1 MNIVVDNITVFKV
14 SGLLFVLMSGVTWL
28 MLGRPRRGPQLVWC
42 LGGVL
47 VGCSALLISIRGQVD
62 HFWGYVVAQTC
73 YLASFV
79 LLAQSLRM
87 DMQRA
92 WRWRWVLAVLLSYAA
107 VNQWVFP
114 DKQSQGLAIWVRLVN
129 SAGLLT
135 LTVTA
140 VALARLERSR
150 NAWFMAVGY
159 AVMTTSMLLAT
170 LGTVQGRATLHSM
183 NQGLFNHILSWGS
196 LLAML
201 SSYLGYLG
209 LVLERALRENMAQ
222 QQAQWQALQWRE
234 RGQALALRDRQHALD
249 MLANSLGHTIVQPL
263 TATQLHV
270 QMTRRMLQS
279 GSVDVPLVKQMLDQ
293 AEAGIRRSTEMVE
306 RIRNFL
312 RPASTEAQKVVL
324 QSVVH
329 NAQSLLSQEMMYR
342 RVDFRVTLPTQ
353 DLEVV
358 SQTLSLTQ
366 ALVQLLRNAMQAVQG
381 SPRKSITVTMA
392 WDDNQ
397 AWVDVTDSGP
407 GFSDE
412 MLARSHG
419 GTLPVVDQLGGLG
432 LYLAQSV
439 LAPYGGYLALS
450 NVPGGGAQAR
460 MVLPRA

>member
-1 MNIVVDNITVFKV
+1 MNIAVDNITVFKV
-14 SGLLFVLMSGVTWL
+14 SAILFVLMSSVTWW
-28 MLGRPRRGPQLVWC
+28 MLGRPRRGAQLVWS

-47 VGCSALLISIRGQVD
+47 VGVSAWLISMRGQVD
-62 HFWGYVVAQTC
+62 DFFGYVVAQTL

-79 LLAQSLRM
+79 MLTQSLRM

-92 WRWRWVLAVLLSYAA
+92 WRWLWVMCLLLAYAA
-107 VNQWVFP
+107 VIHLFFP
-114 DKQSQGLAIWVRLVN
+114 DKHSQGLAVLVRLVN
-129 SAGLLT
+129 CAGLLT
-135 LTVTA
+135 LTLTA
-140 VALARLERSR
+140 VALARRERSR
-150 NAWFMAVGY
+150 NVWFMAAGY
-159 AVMTTSMLLAT
+159 AVMTTCMVLAAT
-170 LGTVQGRATLHSM
+170 ATVLGHATLHTM
-183 NQGLFNHILSWGS
+183 NQSAFNHVLSWGS

-201 SSYLGYLG
+201 SSFLGYLG
-209 LVLERALRENMAQ
+209 LVLERSLRENMAQ
-222 QQAQWQALQWRE
+222 QQAQWQAQQWRE

-279 GSVDVPLVKQMLDQ
+279 GSVDVPLVKQMLEQ
-293 AEAGIRRSTEMVE
+293 AEAGIRRSAEMVE
-306 RIRNFL
+306 RIRQFL
-312 RPASTEAQKVVL
+312 RPASAEAQKVVL

-366 ALVQLLRNAMQAVQG
+366 ALVQLLRNAMQAVQS
-381 SPRKSITVTMA
+381 SPHRSITVTMA

-397 AWVDVTDSGP
+397 AWVDVIDSGP
-407 GFSDE
+407 GFSE
-412 MLARSHG
+412 QMLARSHG

-450 NVPGGGAQAR
+450 NVSGGGAQAR